1 MKKYGFEMDDYNLPS
16 SIRKRIDDLVELN
29 INPSTINL
37 ITTEFS
43 SSSEETKENIGKYIT
58 KLLEIEDF
66 IIYQNSK
73 KSGGT
78 NLKQELNSKK
88 RHSNLLIIQQI
99 FQKKETNGQSK
110 RKRYQPIN
118 NISENSYSF
127 NGSLKKN
134 NNEIKDIN
142 KMQDI
147 ASKKLKIELAIQK
160 EQEKIKVA
168 QKQYEI
174 AKFEDDEITQE
185 LKLNIAKFAN
195 NRLKKIS
202 NAITTYK
209 TIDKI
214 PDEIIE
220 ENFYNDESD
229 FDYKEMAHELC
240 NLDESE
246 FNSEILKTIEINL
259 ETFFDVP
266 GFDDY
271 QEEMINMSRSR
282 YTQELRNKSERRELK
297 KAQDLETSLKDNKKT
312 HQVEKKVESNIDN
325 KVIYNNF
332 EQNNSTVKTEIKNNK
347 DSQEFIVNENKNTE
361 SKFNKNSKESNKLT
375 EPKVIIKEINN
386 YLFENKNTRELIT
399 GNNFQ
404 KNLEVSEDGEE
415 NNILLFETN
424 SEKIIKKIKKK
435 ARAKDRQIEKLIREN
450 EFLHKE
456 LTKLREE
463 RKINEL
469 RELENKKRKLNE
481 NFEDTIKKERRKIE
495 TTYQIL
501 ERKWRAETINRSL
514 NSKQK
519 AFRVVNSI
527 KEKSKLLQEPDN
539 NLQVIIENKNVEQL
553 NNTNE
558 NNTVNKKNSTNKNKV
573 VNYNSKNIVEN
584 NSKENNLKENNKS
597 LISQNQLT
605 NNSSENIVENNRTNK
620 KKTTNKTQVVN
631 YNSQNI
637 VENNSEVN
645 NLTENKMISQNQI
658 INNNSEINF
667 ENNSRVNNLTENKMI
682 SQNQIVNNN
691 SEISVENNTNNL
703 VTNTKE
709 ITVTTTTNTNK
720 TQSKRV
726 NSRRKNSKEIIID
739 QKISFANKNNFSTE
753 LRNQNQ
759 YEGDEKRIL
768 YLESRK
774 NLNIITKEEAKELEL
789 KKKKNHHTSSKIVL
803 SKYKLVKR

>member
-43 SSSEETKENIGKYIT
+43 SSSEETKENIGRYIT

-73 KSGGT
+73 KSGGS
-78 NLKQELNSKK
+78 NLKQDLNSQK

-99 FQKKETNGQSK
+99 FQKKQTNGEAL
-110 RKRYQPIN
+110 RKKYQTIN
-118 NISENSYSF
+118 NISENLHSF
-127 NGSLKKN
+127 TGSM
-134 NNEIKDIN
+134 EEIN

-147 ASKKLKIELAIQK
+147 ASKKLKIQMAIQK
-160 EQEKIKVA
+160 EQEKIKLA

-202 NAITTYK
+202 NVITTYK

-220 ENFYNDESD
+220 ENFYNDESE

-282 YTQELRNKSERRELK
+282 YTQEYRNKSEKRELK
-297 KAQDLETSLKDNKKT
+297 KAQDLENSLKDNKIT

-325 KVIYNNF
+325 QVIYNSI
-332 EQNNSTVKTEIKNNK
+332 EQNHSTVKKEIKNNK
-347 DSQEFIVNENKNTE
+347 DSQEFILNENKNTE
-361 SKFNKNSKESNKLT
+361 SKLNKNSKESNNLT
-375 EPKVIIKEINN
+375 EPKVIIKEINS
-386 YLFENKNTRELIT
+386 YLFENKNNRELIT
-399 GNNFQ
+399 GNKFQ
-404 KNLEVSEDGEE
+404 KDLELSEAGEK
-415 NNILLFETN
+415 NNILLFEAN

-463 RKINEL
+463 RKISEL
-469 RELENKKRKLNE
+469 RELENRKRKLNE
-481 NFEDTIKKERRKIE
+481 NFEDTIKKEKRKIE
-495 TTYQIL
+495 TTFQIL

-539 NLQVIIENKNVEQL
+539 SLQVIIENKNVEQL
-553 NNTNE
+553 KDKKE

-573 VNYNSKNIVEN
+573 INYN
-584 NSKENNLKENNKS
+584 
-597 LISQNQLT
+597 
-605 NNSSENIVENNRTNK
+605 SENIVENK
-620 KKTTNKTQVVN
+620 
-631 YNSQNI
+631 SG
-637 VENNSEVN
+637 VN
-645 NLTENKMISQNQI
+645 NLTENKMLSQKQ
-658 INNNSEINF
+658 
-667 ENNSRVNNLTENKMI
+667 T
-682 SQNQIVNNN
+682 VNNN

-703 VTNTKE
+703 VNNTKE
-709 ITVTTTTNTNK
+709 IIVTTTNTNK
-720 TQSKRV
+720 NQSKIV
-726 NSRRKNSKEIIID
+726 NSKRNNSKEIIVN

-753 LRNQNQ
+753 LKNQNQ

-774 NLNIITKEEAKELEL
+774 NLNIITKDEAKELEL